1 MNFFNRIILLLG
13 LATAP
18 LLAQKPNDI
27 VVKNHVLVQRCVI
40 KDSLPRMVA
49 VGVPGGFNYAFDV
62 IHCSPAFAW
71 RGEFLDFSGE
81 VTGRGGYGCKILGE
95 KQPFDTAEVAFR
107 IGDYEKMPNAVQFKG
122 YRRDKGSGAPTF
134 RFEVDGVPVEQ
145 QITSPKPHR
154 VVLDFRFPE
163 KGNQS
168 RFYRIDPTNHHQIK
182 LTDGLRWSGHGIIEI
197 PAEAETA
204 SITVFL
210 KPTDMNFVRPVE
222 KLTGTEI
229 FRNFCSAC
237 HSTDGTKL
245 IGPTFQGLSGRE
257 QTVTR
262 DGKEIA
268 ITTDADYLRESIL
281 KPQAAIVKGYE
292 AVPMADFSAVLTK
305 DQVDL
310 LVNYLTEH

>member
-1 MNFFNRIILLLG
+1 
-13 LATAP
+13 
-18 LLAQKPNDI
+18 
-27 VVKNHVLVQRCVI
+27 
-40 KDSLPRMVA
+40 
-49 VGVPGGFNYAFDV
+49 
-62 IHCSPAFAW
+62 
-71 RGEFLDFSGE
+71 
-81 VTGRGGYGCKILGE
+81 
-95 KQPFDTAEVAFR
+95 
-107 IGDYEKMPNAVQFKG
+107 
-122 YRRDKGSGAPTF
+122 
-134 RFEVDGVPVEQ
+134 
-145 QITSPKPHR
+145 
-154 VVLDFRFPE
+154 
-163 KGNQS
+163 
-168 RFYRIDPTNHHQIK
+168 